1 MRLLILIF
9 LAFLLYRVVRKYLPL
24 GGQKSEERVD
34 GGPVDEMVQDPSC
47 MTYIPRRTAYRKVI
61 AGREFF
67 FCSRECAENFER
79 ENIDRQP

>member
-9 LAFLLYRVVRKYLPL
+9 LAFLLYRVVRKYLRL
-24 GGQKSEERVD
+24 GQKTELRTE

-61 AGREFF
+61 AGKEFF
-67 FCSRECAENFER
+67 FCSRECAEKFER
-79 ENIDRQP
+79 EKKG